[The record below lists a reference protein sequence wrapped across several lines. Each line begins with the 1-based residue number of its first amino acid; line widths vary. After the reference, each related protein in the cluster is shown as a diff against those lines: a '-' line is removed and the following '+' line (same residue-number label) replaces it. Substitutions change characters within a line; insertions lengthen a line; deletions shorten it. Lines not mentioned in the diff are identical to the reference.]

1 MRPSGTIEKPCIS
14 LFYVSKS
21 PFVLLF
27 IRDFINF
34 LLAATGFEIGGR
46 SRTWVLEK
54 LFLNGR
60 VYTDFY
66 MKIEKTILAESGH
79 SCAWGIIFKRLDGH
93 NEIKSML
100 FSFLTQF
107 FSNPL
112 GHYRSVT
119 ANCDAGFSFL
129 FLFSLIISLVRIK
142 HSLLKK
148 KRKKGKSAKD
158 DTYLWS
164 AYRSNT

>member
-100 FSFLTQF
+100 FSFLT
-107 FSNPL
+107 
-112 GHYRSVT
+112 HYRSVT

-148 KRKKGKSAKD
+148 KKKRKKCKRW
-158 DTYLWS
+158 YLS
-164 AYRSNT
+164 LKCL